1 MAVSLAFRVEA
12 AIARALIWGLRALGP
27 VRASNAGGALLRW
40 AGPLLPVSRVAD
52 TNLRLAFPDMDA
64 AARRRIALGAW
75 ESLGRTVAE
84 MPHIAALRA
93 TPSGPGWEIAGDAI
107 MRRLQAEGG
116 PAIFFSGHLGNW
128 EVLPRASASYGVV
141 LSGMYRA
148 AANPLIDTMILSM
161 RQDAVGAQMRMFPK
175 GAAGARG
182 ALAHLR
188 AGGVL
193 AMLMDQKMN
202 DGIEARLFGQPA
214 MTAPAMAALALR
226 FGCPVIPA
234 YAERIGPARFRL
246 VCETPLPLPD
256 SGDRQA
262 DILALTQAVNDCL
275 ERWIRSRPESWL
287 WMHRRFPKPL
297 YR

>member
-1 MAVSLAFRVEA
+1 MNLAFRLEA
-12 AIARALIWGLRALGP
+12 GLARLLIGALRALGP
-27 VRASNAGGALLRW
+27 VRASNLGGAVLRLV
-40 AGPLLPVSRVAD
+40 GPLLPVARVAD
-52 TNLRLAFPDMDA
+52 TNLRIAFPDLDA
-64 AARRRIALGAW
+64 AGRRLVARGAF

-84 MPHIAALRA
+84 MPHIAALRE
-93 TPSGPGWEIAGDAI
+93 TPSGPGWEIIGGGVMDGLARD
-107 MRRLQAEGG
+107 GG

-148 AANPLIDTMILSM
+148 AANPLIDAMILAM
-161 RQDAVGAQMRMFPK
+161 RREAAGPTLQMFPK
-175 GAAGARG
+175 GAVGARG

-188 AGGVL
+188 ACGVL

-202 DGIEARLFGQPA
+202 DGIEATLFGQPA

-246 VCETPLPLPD
+246 VCEAPLVLPNT
-256 SGDRQA
+256 GDRQA
-262 DILALTQAVNDCL
+262 DILAITQAVNDVL
-275 ERWIRSRPESWL
+275 ERWIRAMPPSWL
-287 WMHRRFPKPL
+287 WMHRRFPKPV

>member
-1 MAVSLAFRVEA
+1 MTVAFRVEA
-12 AIARALIWGLRALGP
+12 AVARGLVRVLRVLGP

-40 AGPLLPVSRVAD
+40 LGPILPVARVAD
-52 TNLRLAFPDMDA
+52 TNLRLAFPDMA
-64 AARRRIALGAW
+64 AATRRNIARGAW

-84 MPHIAALRA
+84 MPHIAGLRA
-93 TPSGPGWEIAGDAI
+93 TPSGPGWEIVGDAI
-107 MRRLQAEGG
+107 MHRLRAEGG
-116 PAIFFSGHLGNW
+116 PAIFFSAHIGNW
-128 EVLPRASASYGVV
+128 EVLPRASASYGVA

-148 AANPLIDTMILSM
+148 AANPLIDSLILSM
-161 RQDAVGAQMRMFPK
+161 RKDAAGTDMRMFPK

-182 ALAHLR
+182 ALSHLR

-202 DGIEARLFGQPA
+202 DGIEAKLFGHPA

-262 DILALTQAVNDCL
+262 DILTLTQTVNDCL
-275 ERWIRSRPESWL
+275 ERWIRARPESWL